1 VICLPGQHD
10 VTPQGQLDFAACTD
24 SDNFAGS
31 RGQAGSTSRLNGVCR
46 ARARRHG
53 WLDISGHRDIGQS
66 DGLASDR
73 RFGVTKE

>member
-1 VICLPGQHD
+1 M
-10 VTPQGQLDFAACTD
+10 
-24 SDNFAGS
+24 
-31 RGQAGSTSRLNGVCR
+31 GSTSSLNGVCR

-66 DGLASDR
+66 DSLASDR